1 MLICLSNKPSPVSI
15 MVCSLLGARPLSMQ
29 MLACRALCRKQE
41 STELDSKYNNFD
53 V

>member
-15 MVCSLLGARPLSMQ
+15 MVSCLLGARPLSMQ
-29 MLACRALCRKQE
+29 MLACRALRRKQE
-41 STELDSKYNNFD
+41 SRELESKYNNFD